1 MMKNLF
7 FCIVFASLSLF
18 AFAAGQTASAS
29 GQGSGHESL
38 PMGYG
43 NIKLGMSVDEVK
55 SELLK
60 NHAFGYR
67 GDRDVSFSP
76 KDNQVL
82 IETDGRYAPFSYF
95 GRCWFQFADGKL
107 YIITINL
114 NEEKVDHYSVFTSL
128 NEKYGAPDQLT
139 PKKSQWKN
147 DNVMMSLERP
157 LSLKYIDAKAFTE
170 RMDKANV
177 EKTYGEQNREEFLKG
192 L

>member
-7 FCIVFASLSLF
+7 FCVIVAFFSFF
-18 AFAAGQTASAS
+18 AFAAEQTSQRNGQY
-29 GQGSGHESL
+29 EKL

-43 NIKLGMSVDEVK
+43 DIQLGMSVDEVK
-55 SELLK
+55 SALLK

-82 IETDGRYAPFSYF
+82 IETDGAYAPFSYF

-114 NEEKVDHYSVFTSL
+114 NDEKVDHYSVFTSL
-128 NEKYGAPDQLT
+128 CNKYGGPNQLS
-139 PKKSQWKN
+139 PKKSQWQN
-147 DNVMMSLERP
+147 DDVMMSLERP
-157 LSLKYIDAKAFTE
+157 LSLKYIDAKAFAD
-170 RMDKANV
+170 RQGKAKV